1 MTVTHMDF
9 STRFGAHRP
18 NLFKKR
24 TRDALADLIAQR
36 FPFGRRAAVR
46 KAFSLTDDQARAA
59 CRGSPSWETF
69 DQVLD
74 EGGWAVA
81 LELLAIRFGEGVDQ
95 HLAREKHRHEQ
106 RAQQIG
112 EVVADFRAAAS
123 PGRRDGVREPVRVAS
138 GGVSERRLMGGK
150 ETQGDS

>member
-24 TRDALADLIAQR
+24 TRDALADLMAQR
-36 FPFGRRAAVR
+36 FPFGRRSAV
-46 KAFSLTDDQARAA
+46 KKVFKLTDDQARAA

-81 LELLAIRFGEGVDQ
+81 LELLAIRFGEGVEQ
-95 HLAREKHRHEQ
+95 HLARERARHAEHVE
-106 RAQQIG
+106 RLG
-112 EVVADFRAAAS
+112 EVMRDLRIVGAGTGGGADRA
-123 PGRRDGVREPVRVAS
+123 PVRA
-138 GGVSERRLMGGK
+138 GVVGPARRGRLG
-150 ETQGDS
+150 E